1 MRLPRRVPDA
11 LSHGISTGKLFYK
24 IAIKS
29 ATVTTHGDIEGVRS
43 AGLGAGADLLGAG
56 AATNELRG

>member
-29 ATVTTHGDIEGVRS
+29 ATHGDIEGVRS

-56 AATNELRG
+56 AATNALRG

>member
-24 IAIKS
+24 IARKS
-29 ATVTTHGDIEGVRS
+29 ATHGDIEGVRS

-56 AATNELRG
+56 AATNALRG